1 MPEMLGTSLELLEL
15 SFKINGLAGHVCA
28 AL

>member
-1 MPEMLGTSLELLEL
+1 MLGTSLELLEL